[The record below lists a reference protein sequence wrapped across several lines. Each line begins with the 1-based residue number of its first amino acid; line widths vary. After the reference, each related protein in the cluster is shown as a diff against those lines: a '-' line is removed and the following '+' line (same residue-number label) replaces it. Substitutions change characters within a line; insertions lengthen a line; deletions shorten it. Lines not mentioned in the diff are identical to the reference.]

1 MDLVTLALAKKM
13 AESGGGGGGTSPS
26 YDDLIPS
33 IGENGHWYIKGKD
46 TGISAVPKEN
56 VEVDGTLKADTT
68 KQNIVVLKDGT
79 ETIVGEFTQSI
90 SSNSITELFQ
100 EG

>member
-1 MDLVTLALAKKM
+1 MDLIALALARKN
-13 AESGGGGGGTSPS
+13 SGSGSGGGTSPS

-33 IGENGHWYIKGKD
+33 IGNNGHWYIKGRD
-46 TGISAVPKEN
+46 TGISAIPKEN
-56 VEVDGTLKADTT
+56 VQVDGVLKADAT

-79 ETIVGEFTQSI
+79 ETIVGEFTTGI
-90 SSNSITELFQ
+90 SSNSITELFE

>member
-1 MDLVTLALAKKM
+1 MDLIALALARKG
-13 AESGGGGGGTSPS
+13 SGSGGGGTSPS

-33 IGENGHWYIKGKD
+33 IGSNGHWYIKGKD

-56 VEVDGTLKADTT
+56 VEVDGILKADTT

-79 ETIVGEFTQSI
+79 ETIVGEFTSGI
-90 SSNSITELFQ
+90 SSNSITELFE

>member
-1 MDLVTLALAKKM
+1 MDLIALALARKG
-13 AESGGGGGGTSPS
+13 SGSGGGGTSPS

-79 ETIVGEFTQSI
+79 ETIVGEFTSGI
-90 SSNSITELFQ
+90 SSNSITELFE

>member
-1 MDLVTLALAKKM
+1 MDLIALALARKG
-13 AESGGGGGGTSPS
+13 SGSGGGGGTSPS

-33 IGENGHWYIKGKD
+33 IGNNGHWYIKGKD

-56 VEVDGTLKADTT
+56 VEVDGTLKADTS

-79 ETIVGEFTQSI
+79 ETIVGEFTSGI
-90 SSNSITELFQ
+90 SSNSITELFE

>member
-1 MDLVTLALAKKM
+1 MDLVTLALAKKI
-13 AESGGGGGGTSPS
+13 ASTGGGSSSPS

-33 IGENGHWYIKGKD
+33 IGENGHWYIKGRD
-46 TGISAVPKEN
+46 TGISAVPENN
-56 VEVDGTLKADTT
+56 VEVDGVLKADVT
-68 KQNIVVLKDGT
+68 KQNVVVLKDGM
-79 ETIVGEFTQSI
+79 ETIVGECTQSI

>member
-1 MDLVTLALAKKM
+1 MDLIALALARKN
-13 AESGGGGGGTSPS
+13 SSSGGGGTSPS

-33 IGENGHWYIKGKD
+33 IGDNGHWYIKGKD

-56 VEVDGTLKADTT
+56 VQVDGVLKADAT

-79 ETIVGEFTQSI
+79 ETIVGEFTTGI
-90 SSNSITELFQ
+90 SSNSITELFE

>member
-1 MDLVTLALAKKM
+1 MDLIALALARKN
-13 AESGGGGGGTSPS
+13 SGSGGGGGTSPS

-33 IGENGHWYIKGKD
+33 IGNNGNWYIKGKD

-56 VEVDGTLKADTT
+56 VEVNGILKADIT

-79 ETIVGEFTQSI
+79 ETIVGEFTSGI
-90 SSNSITELFQ
+90 SSNSITELFE

>member
-13 AESGGGGGGTSPS
+13 AGSGGGGSTSPS

-33 IGENGHWYIKGKD
+33 IGENGHWYIKGRD
-46 TGISAVPKEN
+46 TGISAVPKDN

-79 ETIVGEFTQSI
+79 ETIVGEFTQGI

>member
-1 MDLVTLALAKKM
+1 MDLIALALARKG
-13 AESGGGGGGTSPS
+13 SGSGGGGGTSPS

-33 IGENGHWYIKGKD
+33 IGENGHWYIKGRD

-56 VEVDGTLKADTT
+56 VEVDGVLKANTAQ
-68 KQNIVVLKDGT
+68 QNIVVLKDGT
-79 ETIVGEFTQSI
+79 ETIVGEFTSGI
-90 SSNSITELFQ
+90 SSNSITELFE

>member
-1 MDLVTLALAKKM
+1 MDLIALALARKG
-13 AESGGGGGGTSPS
+13 SGSGGGGTSPS

-33 IGENGHWYIKGKD
+33 IGDNGHWYIKGKD

-56 VEVDGTLKADTT
+56 VEVDGVLKADTA

-79 ETIVGEFTQSI
+79 ETIVGEFTSGI
-90 SSNSITELFQ
+90 SSNSITELFE

>member
-1 MDLVTLALAKKM
+1 MDLIALALARKG
-13 AESGGGGGGTSPS
+13 SGSGGGGGTSPS

-33 IGENGHWYIKGKD
+33 IGNNGHWYIKGKD

-56 VEVDGTLKADTT
+56 VEVDGVLKADTSQ
-68 KQNIVVLKDGT
+68 QNIVVLKDGT
-79 ETIVGEFTQSI
+79 ETIVGEFTSGI
-90 SSNSITELFQ
+90 SSNSITELFE

>member
-1 MDLVTLALAKKM
+1 MDLIALALARKN
-13 AESGGGGGGTSPS
+13 SGSGGGGTSPS

-33 IGENGHWYIKGKD
+33 IGDNGHWYIKGKD

-56 VEVDGTLKADTT
+56 VQVDGVLKADAT

-79 ETIVGEFTQSI
+79 ETIVGEFTTGI
-90 SSNSITELFQ
+90 SSNSITELFE

>member
-1 MDLVTLALAKKM
+1 MDLIALALARKG
-13 AESGGGGGGTSPS
+13 SGSGGGGGTSPS

-33 IGENGHWYIKGKD
+33 IGENGHWYIKGRD

-56 VEVDGTLKADTT
+56 VEVDGVLKANTA
-68 KQNIVVLKDGT
+68 QRNIIVLKDGT
-79 ETIVGEFTQSI
+79 ETIVGEFTSGI
-90 SSNSITELFQ
+90 SSNSITELFE

>member
-1 MDLVTLALAKKM
+1 M
-13 AESGGGGGGTSPS
+13 
-26 YDDLIPS
+26 
-33 IGENGHWYIKGKD
+33 KGRAYEIHKGRD
-46 TGISAVPKEN
+46 TGISAVPKDN

-100 EG
+100 EGQEIWLKNILIMLV

>member
-1 MDLVTLALAKKM
+1 MDLIALALARKG
-13 AESGGGGGGTSPS
+13 SGSGGGGTSPS
-26 YDDLIPS
+26 YNDLIPS
-33 IGENGHWYIKGKD
+33 IGDNGHWYIKGKD

-56 VEVDGTLKADTT
+56 VEVDGVLKADTT

-79 ETIVGEFTQSI
+79 ETVVGEFTSSI
-90 SSNSITELFQ
+90 PSNSITQLFE

>member
-1 MDLVTLALAKKM
+1 MDLIALALARKG
-13 AESGGGGGGTSPS
+13 SGSGGGGGTSPS

-33 IGENGHWYIKGKD
+33 IGENGHWYIKGRD

-56 VEVDGTLKADTT
+56 VEVDGVLKANTT
-68 KQNIVVLKDGT
+68 QQNIVVLKDGT
-79 ETIVGEFTQSI
+79 ETIVGEFTSGI
-90 SSNSITELFQ
+90 SSNSITELFE

>member
-13 AESGGGGGGTSPS
+13 AGSGGGSGTSPS

-33 IGENGHWYIKGKD
+33 IGENGHWYIKGED
-46 TGISAVPKEN
+46 TGISAIPNEN
-56 VEVDGTLKADTT
+56 VEVDGTLKADIV

-79 ETIVGEFTQSI
+79 ETVVGEFTQSI
-90 SSNSITELFQ
+90 PSNSITGLFQ

>member
-1 MDLVTLALAKKM
+1 MDLIALALARKN
-13 AESGGGGGGTSPS
+13 SGSGGGGGTSPS

-33 IGENGHWYIKGKD
+33 IGENGHWYIKRKD
-46 TGISAVPKEN
+46 TGISATPKEN
-56 VEVDGTLKADTT
+56 VEVDGILKADTV

-79 ETIVGEFTQSI
+79 ETIVGEFTTGI
-90 SSNSITELFQ
+90 SSNSITELFE

>member
-1 MDLVTLALAKKM
+1 MDLIALALARKG
-13 AESGGGGGGTSPS
+13 SGSGGGGTSPS

-33 IGENGHWYIKGKD
+33 IGDNGHWYIKGKD

-56 VEVDGTLKADTT
+56 VEVDGVLKADTT

-79 ETIVGEFTQSI
+79 ETIVGEFTSGI
-90 SSNSITELFQ
+90 SSNSITELFE

>member
-1 MDLVTLALAKKM
+1 MDLIALALAKKN
-13 AESGGGGGGTSPS
+13 SGSGGGGGTSPS

-56 VEVDGTLKADTT
+56 VEVDGVLKADTT

-79 ETIVGEFTQSI
+79 ETIVGEFTSGI
-90 SSNSITELFQ
+90 SSNSITELFE

>member
-1 MDLVTLALAKKM
+1 MDLVTLALARKV
-13 AESGGGGGGTSPS
+13 AGSGGGGGGTSPS

-33 IGENGHWYIKGKD
+33 IGENGHWYIKGRD
-46 TGISAVPKEN
+46 TGISAIPENN
-56 VEVDGTLKADTT
+56 VEVDGTLKADAT

-79 ETIVGEFTQSI
+79 ETIVGEFTQGI

>member
-1 MDLVTLALAKKM
+1 MDLIALALARKG
-13 AESGGGGGGTSPS
+13 SGSGGGGGTSPS

-33 IGENGHWYIKGKD
+33 IGNNGHWYIKGKD

-56 VEVDGTLKADTT
+56 VEVDGILKADTT

-79 ETIVGEFTQSI
+79 ETIVGEFTSGI
-90 SSNSITELFQ
+90 SSNSITELFE

>member
-1 MDLVTLALAKKM
+1 MDLIALALARKN
-13 AESGGGGGGTSPS
+13 SGSGGGGGTSPS

-33 IGENGHWYIKGKD
+33 IGDNGHWYIKGKD

-56 VEVDGTLKADTT
+56 VEVDGTLKADTS

-79 ETIVGEFTQSI
+79 ETVVGEFTSGI
-90 SSNSITELFQ
+90 SFIDIAELFE

>member
-1 MDLVTLALAKKM
+1 MDLIALALARKG
-13 AESGGGGGGTSPS
+13 SGSGGGGTSPS

-33 IGENGHWYIKGKD
+33 IGDNGHWYIKGKD

-56 VEVDGTLKADTT
+56 VEVDGVLKADTT

-79 ETIVGEFTQSI
+79 ETVVGEFTSSI
-90 SSNSITELFQ
+90 PSNSITELFE